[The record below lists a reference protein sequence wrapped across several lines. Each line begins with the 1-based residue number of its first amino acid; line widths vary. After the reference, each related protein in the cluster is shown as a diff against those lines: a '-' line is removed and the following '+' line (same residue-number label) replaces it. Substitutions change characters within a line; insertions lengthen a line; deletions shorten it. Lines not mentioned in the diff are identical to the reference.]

1 MSNRW
6 QNELFKFIGQKTY
19 LPKSRIEHI
28 LHIYTPEV
36 FPESLHEVLQD
47 MLTEKKVTKEG
58 VSPLTQ
64 YGALSTLI
72 DLEAEQTEKEVIRLE
87 AIMQQGK
94 IPDPVLDEVPELF
107 LGYLN
112 ITEKICSE
120 TGENEETIH
129 QVHRAYLEF
138 IFMKTNNPD
147 TLVPFLKWYL
157 KNENIKHHC

>member
-6 QNELFKFIGQKTY
+6 QNALFQFICQKTY
-19 LPKSRIEHI
+19 LPKSRVERI
-28 LHIYTPEV
+28 LHRYTPEI
-36 FPESLHEVLQD
+36 FPQSLREVLQD
-47 MLTEKKVTKEG
+47 ILTEKKVTKEG

-64 YGALSTLI
+64 YVALSSLI
-72 DLEAEQTEKEVIRLE
+72 DLEAEQTEKEAIRLE
-87 AIMQQGK
+87 AIMQQGR

-107 LGYLN
+107 LGYLE

-120 TGENEETIH
+120 TGENEETVH

-138 IFMKTNNPD
+138 IFMKTNDPA

-157 KNENIKHHC
+157 KSEHVKHHC